1 MKCLSPLSNEVHQQE
16 CLQKLKE
23 GMTSIP
29 LQVSLYFEGQD
40 LSLALADMAS
50 LKTEKQ
56 VCCLRAIST
65 VSPSTL
71 MFDLTADIIIA
82 YSSVTICI
90 HLPASSDTRPTSKHY
105 LGNVT
110 FNTERA

>member
-71 MFDLTADIIIA
+71 MFDLTADNIIA

-90 HLPASSDTRPTSKHY
+90 HLPEPVIQDQQVSTT
-105 LGNVT
+105 LEMLT